1 MTGEHAPEGVEEPDT
16 ELAVCLEAAYSV
28 KSPDDNRELYAK
40 WAATYEQFLKDNRYI
55 YARQV
60 AEIFA
65 DRSSAGGEP
74 VLDAGCGTGR
84 LGWELSRLGISPVDG
99 IDISPEMLAEART
112 MTGPGGAPSYR
123 QLMEAD
129 LTGSIALETDSYSG
143 LVSSGVFTHGHLG
156 PDALA
161 ELLRVVRP
169 GSVGV
174 IGVNSS
180 IFESNGYKD
189 RFERYAADG
198 VIDGLEAQ
206 LRKVYEDADSSNANH
221 FAYLTAFTVN

>member
-1 MTGEHAPEGVEEPDT
+1 MTDEHSPQEPGD
-16 ELAVCLEAAYSV
+16 ERAVLLKAAYAV

-40 WAATYEQFLKDNRYI
+40 WAATYEKFLDDNRYV

-65 DRSSAGGEP
+65 GRSAVEGEP

-84 LGWELSRLGISPVDG
+84 VGWELSRLGISPVDG
-99 IDISPEMLAEART
+99 IDISPEMLAEAGT

-123 QLMEAD
+123 RLLEAD
-129 LTGSIALETDSYSG
+129 LTGSIDLETDSYSG
-143 LVSSGVFTHGHLG
+143 LVSSGAFTHGHLG

-180 IFESNGYKD
+180 IFESNGFKT
-189 RFERYAADG
+189 RLERYAADG
-198 VIDGLEAQ
+198 VIGDLEAQ
-206 LRKVYEDADSSNANH
+206 LRKVYEDADNSNANH
-221 FAYLTAFTVN
+221 FAYIAAFTVN

>member
-1 MTGEHAPEGVEEPDT
+1 MTDERSPQESGNGRAA
-16 ELAVCLEAAYSV
+16 LLKAAYSV
-28 KSPDDNRELYAK
+28 RSPDDNRELYAQ
-40 WAATYEQFLKDNRYI
+40 WAATYEQFLDDNRYI

-65 DRSSAGGEP
+65 QRSSAEGEP

-99 IDISPEMLAEART
+99 IDISPEMLAKAGT
-112 MTGPGGAPSYR
+112 MTGPDGARSYR
-123 QLMEAD
+123 HLMEAD
-129 LTGSIALETDSYSG
+129 LTGSIDLGTDSYSG

-156 PDALA
+156 ADALA

-174 IGVNSS
+174 IGVNAS

-189 RFERYAADG
+189 RLERYAADG
-198 VIDGLEAQ
+198 VIGDLEAQ
-206 LRKVYEDADSSNANH
+206 FRKVYEDADDSNANH
-221 FAYLTAFTVN
+221 FTYIAVFTIV

>member
-1 MTGEHAPEGVEEPDT
+1 MTDEPSRQDAGD
-16 ELAVCLEAAYSV
+16 ERAALLKAAYAV

-40 WAATYEQFLKDNRYI
+40 WAATYEKFLDDNRYV

-60 AEIFA
+60 AEMFTE
-65 DRSSAGGEP
+65 RSAVEGEP

-84 LGWELSRLGISPVDG
+84 VGWELSRLGISPVDG
-99 IDISPEMLAEART
+99 IDISPEMLAEAGT
-112 MTGPGGAPSYR
+112 MTGPDGAPSYR
-123 QLMEAD
+123 RLLEAD
-129 LTGSIALETDSYSG
+129 LTGSIDLGTDSYSG
-143 LVSSGVFTHGHLG
+143 LVSSGAFTHGHLG

-180 IFESNGYKD
+180 IFESNGFKT
-189 RFERYAADG
+189 RLERYAADG
-198 VIDGLEAQ
+198 VIGDLEAQ
-206 LRKVYEDADSSNANH
+206 LRKVYEDADNSNANH
-221 FAYLTAFTVN
+221 FAYIAAFSVN

>member
-1 MTGEHAPEGVEEPDT
+1 MTEEPSTQEPGD
-16 ELAVCLEAAYSV
+16 ERAALLKAAYAV
-28 KSPDDNRELYAK
+28 RSPDDNRELYAQ
-40 WAATYEQFLKDNRYI
+40 WAATYEQFLDDYRYI

-65 DRSSAGGEP
+65 GRSSVEGEP

-99 IDISPEMLAEART
+99 IDISPEMLAKAGT
-112 MTGPGGAPSYR
+112 MTGPDGAPSYR
-123 QLMEAD
+123 RLMEAD
-129 LTGSIALETDSYSG
+129 LTGSIDLGTDSYSG
-143 LVSSGVFTHGHLG
+143 LVSSGAFTHGHLG

-174 IGVNSS
+174 VGVNAA
-180 IFESNGYKD
+180 IFESNGY
-189 RFERYAADG
+189 RARLERYAVDG
-198 VIDGLEAQ
+198 VIGDLEAQ
-206 LRKVYEDADSSNANH
+206 LLKVYEDADNSNANH
-221 FAYLTAFTVN
+221 FAYIAAFSVN

>member
-1 MTGEHAPEGVEEPDT
+1 MK
-16 ELAVCLEAAYSV
+16 AAYAV
-28 KSPDDNRELYAK
+28 KSPDDNRRLYAQ
-40 WAATYEQFLKDNRYI
+40 WAATYEQFLEDNRYI

-65 DRSSAGGEP
+65 ERSSVGGEP

-99 IDISPEMLAEART
+99 IDISPEMLAKAGA
-112 MTGPGGAPSYR
+112 MTGPGGAPCYR
-123 QLMEAD
+123 RLMEAD
-129 LTGSIALETDSYSG
+129 LTGAIDLAADSYSG

-156 PDALA
+156 PGALA

-174 IGVNSS
+174 IGINAD
-180 IFESNGYKD
+180 IFESNGYRD
-189 RFERYAADG
+189 RLESYAADG
-198 VIDGLEAQ
+198 VISDLEAP
-206 LRKVYEDADSSNANH
+206 LRKVYENADDSNANH
-221 FAYLTAFTVN
+221 FTRIAAFTVN

>member
-1 MTGEHAPEGVEEPDT
+1 MTDERSPQESGDGRAA
-16 ELAVCLEAAYSV
+16 LLKAAYSV
-28 KSPDDNRELYAK
+28 RSPDDNRELYAQ
-40 WAATYEQFLKDNRYI
+40 WAATYEQFLDDNRYI

-65 DRSSAGGEP
+65 ERSSAEGEP

-99 IDISPEMLAEART
+99 IDISPEMLAKAGT
-112 MTGPGGAPSYR
+112 MTGPDGAPSYR
-123 QLMEAD
+123 HLMEAD
-129 LTGSIALETDSYSG
+129 LTGSIDLGTDSYSG

-174 IGVNSS
+174 IGVNAS

-189 RFERYAADG
+189 RLERYAADG
-198 VIDGLEAQ
+198 VIGDLEAQ
-206 LRKVYEDADSSNANH
+206 FRKVYEDADDSNANH
-221 FAYLTAFTVN
+221 FTYIAVFTIV

>member
-1 MTGEHAPEGVEEPDT
+1 MTSEHSPAEPGD
-16 ELAVCLEAAYSV
+16 ERAALLKAAYSV

-40 WAATYEQFLKDNRYI
+40 WAATYEQFLDDNRYV

-60 AEIFA
+60 AEIFTE
-65 DRSSAGGEP
+65 RSSAEGEP

-99 IDISPEMLAEART
+99 IDISPEMLAKAGT
-112 MTGPGGAPSYR
+112 MTGPDGSPSYR
-123 QLMEAD
+123 RLMEAD
-129 LTGSIALETDSYSG
+129 LTGSIDLETDSYSG

-180 IFESNGYKD
+180 IFESNGYKT
-189 RFERYAADG
+189 RLERYAADG
-198 VIDGLEAQ
+198 IIGDLEAQ
-206 LRKVYEDADSSNANH
+206 LLKVYEDADNSNANH
-221 FAYLTAFTVN
+221 FAYIAAFSVS

>member
-1 MTGEHAPEGVEEPDT
+1 MTDEHSPQGAGDERAA
-16 ELAVCLEAAYSV
+16 LLKAAYAV

-40 WAATYEQFLKDNRYI
+40 WAATYEQFLNDYRYI

-60 AEIFA
+60 AEMFA
-65 DRSSAGGEP
+65 ERSSTHTEA

-99 IDISPEMLAEART
+99 IDISPEMLAEAGT
-112 MTGPGGAPSYR
+112 LTGPDGAPSYR
-123 QLMEAD
+123 RLMEAD
-129 LTGSIALETDSYSG
+129 LTGPIDLETDSYSG

-169 GSVGV
+169 GSAGV
-174 IGVNSS
+174 IGINAS
-180 IFESNGYKD
+180 IYESNGYKD
-189 RFERYAADG
+189 RLERYAADG
-198 VIDGLEAQ
+198 VIGDLEAQ
-206 LRKVYEDADSSNANH
+206 FRKVYEDADDSNANH
-221 FAYLTAFTVN
+221 FTYIAAFTIV

>member
-1 MTGEHAPEGVEEPDT
+1 MTDEPSRQDAGD
-16 ELAVCLEAAYSV
+16 ERAALLKAAYAV

-40 WAATYEQFLKDNRYI
+40 WAATYEKFLDDYSYV

-65 DRSSAGGEP
+65 GRSSVEGEP

-99 IDISPEMLAEART
+99 IDISPEMLAEAGT
-112 MTGPGGAPSYR
+112 MTGPDGAPSYR
-123 QLMEAD
+123 RLMEAD
-129 LTGSIALETDSYSG
+129 LTRSIDLETDSYWG

-174 IGVNSS
+174 IGINAS
-180 IFESNGYKD
+180 IFESNGYKT
-189 RFERYAADG
+189 RLERYAADG
-198 VIDGLEAQ
+198 VISDLEAQ
-206 LRKVYEDADSSNANH
+206 LLKIYEDADSSNANH
-221 FAYLTAFTVN
+221 FTYIAAFNVN

>member
-1 MTGEHAPEGVEEPDT
+1 MADESSSQQSGDERAA
-16 ELAVCLEAAYSV
+16 LLKAAYAV
-28 KSPDDNRELYAK
+28 KSPDDNRELYAR
-40 WAATYEQFLKDNRYI
+40 WAATYEQFLDDNRYI
-55 YARQV
+55 YALQV
-60 AEIFA
+60 AETFA
-65 DRSSAGGEP
+65 ERSSAEGEP

-99 IDISPEMLAEART
+99 IDISPEMLAKAGT
-112 MTGPGGAPSYR
+112 MTGPDGAPSYR
-123 QLMEAD
+123 RLMEAD
-129 LTGSIALETDSYSG
+129 LTGSIDLGTDSYSG

-174 IGVNSS
+174 IGVNAS

-189 RFERYAADG
+189 RLERYAAGG
-198 VIDGLEAQ
+198 VISDLEAQ
-206 LRKVYEDADSSNANH
+206 LRKVYEDADDSNANH
-221 FAYLTAFTVN
+221 FTYIAAFTVN

>member
-1 MTGEHAPEGVEEPDT
+1 MTDEPSRQDAGD
-16 ELAVCLEAAYSV
+16 ERAVLLKAAYAV

-40 WAATYEQFLKDNRYI
+40 WAATYEKFLDDNRYV

-60 AEIFA
+60 AEMFA
-65 DRSSAGGEP
+65 ERSSVEGEP

-84 LGWELSRLGISPVDG
+84 VGWELSRLGISPVDG
-99 IDISPEMLAEART
+99 IDISPEMLAEAGT
-112 MTGPGGAPSYR
+112 MTGPDGAPSYR
-123 QLMEAD
+123 RLLEAD
-129 LTGSIALETDSYSG
+129 LTGSVDLGTDSYSG
-143 LVSSGVFTHGHLG
+143 LVSSGAFTHGHLG

-180 IFESNGYKD
+180 IFESNGFKT
-189 RFERYAADG
+189 RLERYAADG
-198 VIDGLEAQ
+198 VIGDLEAQ
-206 LRKVYEDADSSNANH
+206 LRKVYEDADNSNANH
-221 FAYLTAFTVN
+221 FAYIAAFAVN

>member
-1 MTGEHAPEGVEEPDT
+1 MTDEPSRQDAGD
-16 ELAVCLEAAYSV
+16 ERAALLKAAYAV

-40 WAATYEQFLKDNRYI
+40 WAATYEQFLDDNRYV

-65 DRSSAGGEP
+65 GRSSVEGEP

-99 IDISPEMLAEART
+99 IDISPEMLAEAGT

-123 QLMEAD
+123 RLLEAD
-129 LTGSIALETDSYSG
+129 LTGSIDLETDSYSG
-143 LVSSGVFTHGHLG
+143 LVSSGAFTHGHLG

-180 IFESNGYKD
+180 IFESNGFKT
-189 RFERYAADG
+189 RLERYAADG
-198 VIDGLEAQ
+198 VIGDLEAQ
-206 LRKVYEDADSSNANH
+206 LRRVYEDADNSNANH
-221 FAYLTAFTVN
+221 FAYIAAFTVN

>member
-1 MTGEHAPEGVEEPDT
+1 MTGEHSSQASGDERAA
-16 ELAVCLEAAYSV
+16 LLKAAYAV

-40 WAATYEQFLKDNRYI
+40 WAATYEQFLNDYRYI

-65 DRSSAGGEP
+65 ERSSAEGEP

-99 IDISPEMLAEART
+99 IDISPEMLAKAGT
-112 MTGPGGAPSYR
+112 MTGPDGAPSYR
-123 QLMEAD
+123 RLMEAD
-129 LTGSIALETDSYSG
+129 LTGSIDLGTDSYSG

-161 ELLRVVRP
+161 ELVRVVRP

-174 IGVNSS
+174 IGINAS
-180 IFESNGYKD
+180 IFESNGY
-189 RFERYAADG
+189 RARLEHYAADG
-198 VIDGLEAQ
+198 VIGDLEAP
-206 LRKVYEDADSSNANH
+206 LRKVYEDADDSNANH
-221 FAYLTAFTVN
+221 FAYIAVFIVS

>member
-1 MTGEHAPEGVEEPDT
+1 MTDERSPQESGDGRAA
-16 ELAVCLEAAYSV
+16 LLKAAYSV
-28 KSPDDNRELYAK
+28 RSPDDNRELYAQ
-40 WAATYEQFLKDNRYI
+40 WAATYERFLDDNRYI

-65 DRSSAGGEP
+65 ERSSAEGEP

-99 IDISPEMLAEART
+99 IDISPEMLAKAGT
-112 MTGPGGAPSYR
+112 MTGPDGARSYR
-123 QLMEAD
+123 HLMEAD
-129 LTGSIALETDSYSG
+129 LTGSIDLGTDSYSG

-161 ELLRVVRP
+161 ELLRVGRP

-174 IGVNSS
+174 IGVNAS
-180 IFESNGYKD
+180 IFESNGYQD
-189 RFERYAADG
+189 RLERYAADG
-198 VIDGLEAQ
+198 VIGDLEVTF
-206 LRKVYEDADSSNANH
+206 RKVYEDADDSNANH
-221 FAYLTAFTVN
+221 FTYIAAFTVN

>member
-1 MTGEHAPEGVEEPDT
+1 MTGEHSSQASGDERAA
-16 ELAVCLEAAYSV
+16 LLKAAYAV

-40 WAATYEQFLKDNRYI
+40 WAATYEQFLNDYRYI

-65 DRSSAGGEP
+65 ERSPAEGEP

-99 IDISPEMLAEART
+99 IDISPEMLAKAGT
-112 MTGPGGAPSYR
+112 MTGPDGAPSYR
-123 QLMEAD
+123 RLMEAD
-129 LTGSIALETDSYSG
+129 LTGSIDLGTDSYSG

-161 ELLRVVRP
+161 ELLRVVRS

-174 IGVNSS
+174 IGINAS
-180 IFESNGYKD
+180 IFESNGY
-189 RFERYAADG
+189 RARLEHYAADG
-198 VIDGLEAQ
+198 AIDDLEAP
-206 LRKVYEDADSSNANH
+206 LRKVYEDADGSNANH
-221 FAYLTAFTVN
+221 FAYIAVFIVS